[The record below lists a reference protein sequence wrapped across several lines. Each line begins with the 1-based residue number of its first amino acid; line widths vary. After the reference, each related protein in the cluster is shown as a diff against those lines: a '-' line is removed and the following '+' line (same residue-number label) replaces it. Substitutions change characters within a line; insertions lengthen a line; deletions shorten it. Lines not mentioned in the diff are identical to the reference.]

1 MKKILALVLAIMMV
15 FALVACGT
23 SETTSKD
30 ESKVTVEA
38 SSITQGADDDVIDF
52 EDLENTSSE
61 EEKTLDLK
69 ETELKYV
76 VVALKRENIKINS
89 VDDFADYTCAYIGG
103 CDSEVWA
110 DYYDFKE
117 TGLYNMTNDLHSGLS
132 GSNFDLGIVSDIGA
146 KGYDDWEIV
155 WELKAE

>member
-38 SSITQGADDDVIDF
+38 SSVTQGADDEVIDF
-52 EDLENTSSE
+52 DDLDDENSK
-61 EEKTLDLK
+61 EEKKLDLK

-76 VVALKRENIKINS
+76 VVALKTEHIKINS
-89 VDDFADYTCAYIGG
+89 TEDFANYTCAYIGG
-103 CDSEVWA
+103 SDSEVWA
-110 DYYDFKE
+110 NYYDFKE
-117 TGLYNMTNDLHSGLS
+117 IGLYNMTNDLHSGLS
-132 GSNFDLGIVSDIGA
+132 GKNFKIGIVSDIGA
-146 KGYDDWEIV
+146 NAYDDWEVI